1 MSHILYYS
9 TFCNHSTNLLKQLS
23 KSKINDQIH
32 FINIDNRVKENN
44 KTYIVL
50 QNNEK
55 IILPE
60 IINRVPAL
68 MNLGDYSVVFSEE
81 DILRSL
87 SYIQKEIT
95 KVATN
100 NNFEPTAFSFYGGG
114 ASNNGIISD
123 NFCFLDTSPEELSA
137 TGSGGTRQ
145 LHQYFKYD
153 QMDEITSTPQD
164 NNYEKNS
171 NKIPSSLTI
180 EQLQKKRME
189 ELK

>member
-9 TFCNHSTNLLKQLS
+9 TFCNHSNNLLKHLS
-23 KSKINDQIH
+23 KSKISEQIH
-32 FINIDNRVKENN
+32 FINIDNRVRENN
-44 KTYIVL
+44 KTYIIL

-55 IILPE
+55 IILPD

-68 MNLGDYSVVFSEE
+68 MNLSDYSVVFSED

-87 SYIQKEIT
+87 SHKQVEIT

-100 NNFEPTAFSFYGGG
+100 NNFEPTAFSFGGG
-114 ASNNGIISD
+114 NNSGIISD
-123 NFCFLDTSPEELSA
+123 NFCFLDTPPEELAA
-137 TGSGGTRQ
+137 TGNGGIRQ

-153 QMDEITSTPQD
+153 QMDEITTNQQDD
-164 NNYEKNS
+164 NNGTKNS
-171 NKIPSSLTI
+171 KLPSSLTI